1 MWYWNL
7 NEASS
12 NAWTNIGARLL
23 NLGLGVFECF
33 CCRDDTRVGGAYW
46 DNTNAGLWN
55 WNVDNASSKANANI
69 GARLIILVFD
79 VYLGYMMK
87 YLSAVIL
94 RRLWA
99 LLLVVLCRGV

>member
-33 CCRDDTRVGGAYW
+33 CCNCYTRVGGAYW
-46 DNTNAGLWN
+46 DITNAGLWY
-55 WNVDNASSKANANI
+55 WNFNDASSIANANI

-79 VYLGYMMK
+79 VYLSYMMR
-87 YLSAVIL
+87 YLSAVVII
-94 RRLWA
+94 RREL
-99 LLLVVLCRGV
+99 